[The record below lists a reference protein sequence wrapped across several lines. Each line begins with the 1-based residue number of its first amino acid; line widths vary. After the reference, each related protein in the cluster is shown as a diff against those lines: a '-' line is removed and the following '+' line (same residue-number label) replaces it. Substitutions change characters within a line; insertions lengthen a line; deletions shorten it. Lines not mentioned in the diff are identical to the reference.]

1 MDSLPLEL
9 GTAMTAKVG
18 LLVRNSSNL
27 ADLYTVVLAA
37 SPSWMYARPGGG
49 AEEGTMR
56 CSVCSLMCSA
66 AARLNPHCSGT
77 AAPPPVFPA
86 GAAASFRRAERPLRV
101 AAAAALRSR
110 AAANFSSSHARV
122 CAAPHVRVGKDSGS
136 RRKGAGAYREK
147 EARSILPRKWI
158 RRARPCPRTGSWWS
172 STTRLRCYN
181 ACSVPSTSIGAR
193 APAVD
198 EGGDGSALSPHSIG

>member
-1 MDSLPLEL
+1 MLCRPSIPTAPAPQHRRRSSQPALPL
-9 GTAMTAKVG
+9 
-18 LLVRNSSNL
+18 
-27 ADLYTVVLAA
+27 
-37 SPSWMYARPGGG
+37 PF
-49 AEEGTMR
+49 
-56 CSVCSLMCSA
+56 
-66 AARLNPHCSGT
+66 
-77 AAPPPVFPA
+77 AAPSVLSVSPPQRL
-86 GAAASFRRAERPLRV
+86 S
-101 AAAAALRSR
+101 ALEPPPI
-110 AAANFSSSHARV
+110 SHPPMLGF
-122 CAAPHVRVGKDSGS
+122 CAAPHVRVGNDSGS